1 MIASNFFQNQRNLSD
16 FHIKFKEV
24 DFWEWVLNNYDNF
37 LKKKLKKKII
47 PKKIHQIWIG
57 KEVPKK
63 YKKWRV
69 SWMKNHPEYEYFLW
83 DETKILKLDL
93 INRNQF
99 KRAINP
105 AVKSDIARYEI
116 LYKFGGIY
124 VDTDFESL
132 KKIDDHF
139 LTYSFIVGQLFDY
152 KPLVNN
158 GIMFASK
165 KSKVLEII
173 IRGIKEYP
181 RTLDYSEI
189 LSYCGPYYITDIIK
203 KNRNKLKN
211 ILILPSQYFYPWPN
225 FLLDRRNDCY
235 NFVSKNSYAIHHW
248 EMSWHRIR
256 DKIYAKLKLFTNKIL
271 RL

>member
-1 MIASNFFQNQRNLSD
+1 MQSKKNKVIKMIASNFFQNQRNLSD

-24 DFWEWVLNNYDNF
+24 DFLECFLNNYDNF

-139 LTYSFIVGQLFDY
+139 LTYSF
-152 KPLVNN
+152 
-158 GIMFASK
+158 
-165 KSKVLEII
+165 
-173 IRGIKEYP
+173 R
-181 RTLDYSEI
+181 
-189 LSYCGPYYITDIIK
+189 
-203 KNRNKLKN
+203 
-211 ILILPSQYFYPWPN
+211 
-225 FLLDRRNDCY
+225 
-235 NFVSKNSYAIHHW
+235 
-248 EMSWHRIR
+248 
-256 DKIYAKLKLFTNKIL
+256 
-271 RL
+271 